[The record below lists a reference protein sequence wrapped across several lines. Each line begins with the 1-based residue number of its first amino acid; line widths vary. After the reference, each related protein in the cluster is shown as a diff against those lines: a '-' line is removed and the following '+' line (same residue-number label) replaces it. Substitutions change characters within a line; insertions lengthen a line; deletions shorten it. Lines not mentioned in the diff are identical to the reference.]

1 LQQFI
6 PGASQCFAKAGG
18 NSDRGVHLTS
28 LNLLKVAAADIRLLR
43 KLFLRC
49 RKPHAQATNVFAKL
63 LLRFDTNVP
72 S

>member
-1 LQQFI
+1 
-6 PGASQCFAKAGG
+6 
-18 NSDRGVHLTS
+18 LTS

-63 LLRFDTNVP
+63 LLRFEWHIPHFGGSRLFESEV
-72 S
+72 